1 MDERITYISDFYGYE
16 VQSRQLI
23 EEMAELTKA
32 INKLWRFENGQKI
45 PQTKGKL
52 EAKILEEIAD
62 VEICLDYFK
71 YLFNIKTN
79 NLNGFVES
87 TKDFKLNREI
97 KRIKERLK
105 S

>member
-1 MDERITYISDFYGYE
+1 MDERIKYISDFYGYE

-52 EAKILEEIAD
+52 EAEILEEIAD

-79 NLNGFVES
+79 NLNGVVENI
-87 TKDFKLNREI
+87 KNFKLNREI

>member
-1 MDERITYISDFYGYE
+1 MDERIKYIADFYGYE

-52 EAKILEEIAD
+52 EAEILGEIAD

-79 NLNGFVES
+79 NLNSFVKN